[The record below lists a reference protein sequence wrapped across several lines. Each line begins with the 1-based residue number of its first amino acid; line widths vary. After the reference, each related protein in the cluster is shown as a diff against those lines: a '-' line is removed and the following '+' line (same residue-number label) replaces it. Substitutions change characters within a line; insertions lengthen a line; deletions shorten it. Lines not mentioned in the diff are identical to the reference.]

1 MKKKNKAISIDPSE
15 HFTDI
20 TSFSHY
26 VTYDFH
32 KLINKNSKKQNKD
45 NFSDLQIYI
54 YYLQGNFD
62 KIEQLLSKH
71 DINFDIIVLTETWNL
86 TENVNFLFWPANR
99 LPKQ

>member
-1 MKKKNKAISIDPSE
+1 MKKNNKAISIDPSE

-86 TENVNFLFWPANR
+86 TENVNFLFWPTNR

>member
-1 MKKKNKAISIDPSE
+1 MHKIMNLKELNLQKKQNKAISIDPSE
-15 HFTDI
+15 HFTDT

-54 YYLQGNFD
+54 TYKVILIKLNNS
-62 KIEQLLSKH
+62 LV
-71 DINFDIIVLTETWNL
+71 NET
-86 TENVNFLFWPANR
+86 
-99 LPKQ
+99 

>member
-86 TENVNFLFWPANR
+86 TENVNFLFWPTNR

>member
-1 MKKKNKAISIDPSE
+1 MHKIKNLKDPSE

-54 YYLQGNFD
+54 
-62 KIEQLLSKH
+62 LL
-71 DINFDIIVLTETWNL
+71 T
-86 TENVNFLFWPANR
+86 R
-99 LPKQ
+99 

>member
-1 MKKKNKAISIDPSE
+1 MHKIMNLTELNLEKKNKAISIDPSE
-15 HFTDI
+15 HFTDT

-54 YYLQGNFD
+54 TYKVILIKLNNS
-62 KIEQLLSKH
+62 L
-71 DINFDIIVLTETWNL
+71 V
-86 TENVNFLFWPANR
+86 NVT
-99 LPKQ
+99 

>member
-1 MKKKNKAISIDPSE
+1 MHKIINLKDPSE

-54 YYLQGNFD
+54 TYKVILIKLNNS
-62 KIEQLLSKH
+62 L
-71 DINFDIIVLTETWNL
+71 V
-86 TENVNFLFWPANR
+86 NVT
-99 LPKQ
+99 

>member
-86 TENVNFLFWPANR
+86 TENVNFLFWTANR

>member
-86 TENVNFLFWPANR
+86 TENVNFLFWTA
-99 LPKQ
+99 